1 MDHRRL
7 RWAIAIWQITTHF
20 ARKGRDHIEHIDK
33 AKCCKMEQCC
43 GFTLRDRGIYSPN
56 KPTWALGN
64 EGPTWTKGKTQ
75 KVNKSLTTN
84 CSSCVCVILAL
95 WVIVCLFVSKIWPG
109 IARQTTVRMYQLVF
123 SPYCYV
129 YVFYSSSEWGLGV
142 SLSSS
147 QRIIACI
154 WVFLAL
160 RVCVQVV
167 NGARKTGISCLSTFY
182 WVWFLCLFCVCLF
195 LVVNGSGKRGIGLL
209 GGNEGAQLLTLRSAG
224 GEQRLNRTE
233 IHLSIWN
240 YFYGPVFFVNLDL
253 RHEF

>member
-1 MDHRRL
+1 
-7 RWAIAIWQITTHF
+7 
-20 ARKGRDHIEHIDK
+20 
-33 AKCCKMEQCC
+33 
-43 GFTLRDRGIYSPN
+43 
-56 KPTWALGN
+56 
-64 EGPTWTKGKTQ
+64 
-75 KVNKSLTTN
+75 
-84 CSSCVCVILAL
+84 
-95 WVIVCLFVSKIWPG
+95 
-109 IARQTTVRMYQLVF
+109 MYQLVF

-182 WVWFLCLFCVCLF
+182 WVWFLCLFLCVCVE
-195 LVVNGSGKRGIGLL
+195 VVNGSGKRGIGLL

-224 GEQRLNRTE
+224 GEQRLNRTK

-240 YFYGPVFFVNLDL
+240 YFYWPASFVNLDL
-253 RHEF
+253 RHELRRLGCPKKVKMILSSVENNKIKTKDGSNLVSVSHWNI